1 MAADWSFKRF
11 LDIMLQ
17 FHCVGVTFQTRYKL
31 SLIKTRR
38 IRFQE
43 SGSDNVR
50 QFMTFYCAVT
60 TEDCK
65 MKPKPNHTTCCSGT
79 ICVFY
84 NELFRSVD
92 FELLH
97 AWPIRNGRL
106 HAAHAKERESDLNR
120 IHSPVSSLSSQVVV
134 TLFLL
139 RSLTKKERKKER
151 NIANDLHLQP
161 NTYTVEEIARIMKK
175 FLLYNRCGVVPW

>member
-43 SGSDNVR
+43 SGSENVR

-97 AWPIRNGRL
+97 A
-106 HAAHAKERESDLNR
+106 
-120 IHSPVSSLSSQVVV
+120 
-134 TLFLL
+134 
-139 RSLTKKERKKER
+139 
-151 NIANDLHLQP
+151 
-161 NTYTVEEIARIMKK
+161 
-175 FLLYNRCGVVPW
+175 